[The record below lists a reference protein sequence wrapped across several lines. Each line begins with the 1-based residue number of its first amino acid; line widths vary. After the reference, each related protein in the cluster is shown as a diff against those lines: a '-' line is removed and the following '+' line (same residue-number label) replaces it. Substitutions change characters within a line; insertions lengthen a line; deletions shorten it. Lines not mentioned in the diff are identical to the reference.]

1 MEYMLSR
8 AWIIYNRRIVYFN
21 PELWLLE
28 DEYLIND
35 MTVIFSDFSVCVTY
49 MKTSY
54 YLSLLT

>member
-1 MEYMLSR
+1 MLSR